1 MTNTDTARCP
11 FCGTE
16 VPADRLECPICG
28 KNLLAADAPSAAP
41 SHAHT
46 ARAALETRPV
56 RQRMNARLPAA
67 IGGCLISVA
76 FLAGVIFNVASA
88 APAET
93 PAPTPEL
100 VEATAPPPTPS
111 PTPTVSSIRLFAF
124 GRELGADGFTAY
136 VGDRPFTLNIVTE
149 PEVRKPLVSWSVTDS
164 HGDSDSAA
172 FTVSDDG
179 LSCEFS
185 ALKPTGRN
193 DLTVRCY
200 GAELVIPVFLW
211 ER

>member
-1 MTNTDTARCP
+1 MKNNASSRCP
-11 FCGTE
+11 SCGTE
-16 VPADRLECPICG
+16 VPADQLACPICG
-28 KNLLAADAPSAAP
+28 KSLLDADGPSPAP
-41 SHAHT
+41 AH
-46 ARAALETRPV
+46 ARAAYKARPFG
-56 RQRMNARLPAA
+56 QLMNGKLPAV

-76 FLAGVIFNVASA
+76 FFAGVIFNVASA

-93 PAPTPEL
+93 PAPTPEP
-100 VEATAPPPTPS
+100 VEIVAPPPTPS
-111 PTPTVSSIRLFAF
+111 PTPTVNSIRLFAF
-124 GRELGADGFTAY
+124 GRELGDDGFTAY
-136 VGDRPFTLNIVTE
+136 VGDRPFTLSIVTE
-149 PEVRKPLVSWSVTDS
+149 PEVRKPLVSWAVTDS
-164 HGDSDSAA
+164 HGDGDSAA
-172 FTVSDDG
+172 FSVSDDG